1 MIAAAANQIVALK
14 NKRSNTD
21 SAGAPLYEKIIPR
34 ARHPIS
40 RKNIDKDAIRVM
52 QRLNKQGH
60 EAYLVGGAVRDLYIG
75 KTPKDYDIATDATP
89 SRLRKIFRN
98 CRIIGRRFKIGHIYF
113 HDGKIIEVATFRQ
126 SAAKAEKSAKGI
138 VRSESGII
146 LRDNAYGTPQ
156 EDARR
161 RDLTINGLF
170 YDLKTFSVLDYVD
183 GVKDLKSKIVRM
195 ISDPDLSFAEDPVRM
210 LRALRH
216 AARTGFR
223 IEDRTMDSIIRNH
236 SDILQANSSRLLE
249 ELLKDL
255 RSGSAS
261 PFFKAILQAHLMGD
275 LLPVLY
281 AQLLDSGSSHP
292 FWRRIETL
300 DERVRGGS
308 EFSSPISLSMLLYT
322 TLFTEEELWDA
333 NQRVSPLALKQ
344 LHNNFQKSTAA
355 IQVSR
360 RDTERILQIARN
372 LSTFNHL
379 LRKAR
384 SPGNKLDKNYSRD
397 VLDCLELEVESTG
410 ERPKMLL
417 EWSRTVQ
424 NNERKRQAKRAE
436 NGAPEDS
443 TGSPPRKRR
452 RRRRRRGR
460 GGGQGGKNK

>member
-1 MIAAAANQIVALK
+1 
-14 NKRSNTD
+14 
-21 SAGAPLYEKIIPR
+21 
-34 ARHPIS
+34 
-40 RKNIDKDAIRVM
+40 
-52 QRLNKQGH
+52 
-60 EAYLVGGAVRDLYIG
+60 
-75 KTPKDYDIATDATP
+75 
-89 SRLRKIFRN
+89 
-98 CRIIGRRFKIGHIYF
+98 
-113 HDGKIIEVATFRQ
+113 
-126 SAAKAEKSAKGI
+126 
-138 VRSESGII
+138 
-146 LRDNAYGTPQ
+146 
-156 EDARR
+156 
-161 RDLTINGLF
+161 
-170 YDLKTFSVLDYVD
+170 
-183 GVKDLKSKIVRM
+183 
-195 ISDPDLSFAEDPVRM
+195 
-210 LRALRH
+210 
-216 AARTGFR
+216 
-223 IEDRTMDSIIRNH
+223 MDSIIRNH

-255 RSGSAS
+255 RSGAAT

-300 DERVRGGS
+300 DDRVRGGS

-322 TLFTEEELWDA
+322 TLFTEEEFWDA
-333 NQRVSPLALKQ
+333 SQRISPLAMKQ

-384 SPGNKLDKNYSRD
+384 TPGKKLDKNYSRD

-410 ERPKMLL
+410 ERPEMLL

-424 NNERKRQAKRAE
+424 NNDRKRQAKRAQ
-436 NGAPEDS
+436 NGDPEDS
-443 TGSPPRKRR
+443 TGRPPKRRR

-460 GGGQGGKNK
+460 GGGQSGKNS